1 MSWLKNDQVMSQ
13 RAGLFNLT
21 DRPGVTN
28 RSLLV
33 ELRIECRSRGLNLS
47 EGAKAMIEDLLK
59 QGEIK

>member
-1 MSWLKNDQVMSQ
+1 MSQ